1 MKLITRD
8 TDYALRA
15 LLFLAKHKRVKF
27 SVSDLVRELQIPKPF
42 LRKIFQI
49 LNKEGI
55 VYSSKGS
62 GGGFLLAE
70 PLDRIFL
77 LDLMQILQGD
87 FRINECFFK
96 KIKCPNMKNCI
107 LRKKISN
114 IEKYVI
120 DQLKNIS
127 LASLIKS

>member
-15 LLFLAKHKRVKF
+15 LVFLAKHKGVKV
-27 SVSDLVRELQIPKPF
+27 SVSDLVRELQIPRPF

-55 VYSSKGS
+55 LHSSKGS
-62 GGGFLLAE
+62 GGGFLLAK
-70 PLDRIFL
+70 PLGEIFL
-77 LDLMQILQGD
+77 VDLMRILQGE
-87 FRINECFFK
+87 FRLNECFFK
-96 KIKCPNMKNCI
+96 KAKCPNIKRCI
-107 LRKKISN
+107 LRKKITN

-120 DQLKNIS
+120 SQLKDIS
-127 LASLIKS
+127 LASLLK